1 MKATL
6 PDYHE
11 DKITVLGHINIVTLI
26 NTRGPNTYM
35 GEMDLCMYKKT
46 EINTGF
52 KLLGQA

>member
-11 DKITVLGHINIVTLI
+11 DKITVLGYINIVTLI

-35 GEMDLCMYKKT
+35 GGMHLCMYKKT